1 MEKRLDAI
9 AQADAALSRVIEVQA
24 QIDALMAVRTEA
36 LVAFDEAFTAAYP
49 TDRSALRER
58 ARNAELACG
67 LRMPEQSVQR
77 LCGEAQILTRD
88 LPATLAGLAE
98 GRYSYRHAQALVDE
112 TAGLDADDRAAVERV
127 ALGTA
132 ATTTAA
138 QFRRRVRKL
147 REKRRPETMPQRAA
161 EARTRRSVTMD
172 PLADGMGCLMLYTGA
187 VEVAAIYERV
197 CEAAAREKADGD
209 PRTITQLRADL
220 MVDALLERQSAL
232 GLSRTQLEA
241 LDLTAEEAAHI
252 QETELGS
259 FSLHVENQLPRA
271 RRTAT
276 MVAIARR
283 HLHLRDVRHQRS
295 PMRHRP
301 HPRLARAR
309 RAYRPRQPRPPLA
322 RPPHPQAPRR
332 MARATRQAGAPYL
345 DELPR
350 PGVCRRARQRVTG
363 QGGPSESIRIEEAR
377 CPRRPVASL
386 A

>member
-1 MEKRLDAI
+1 MRPDSPPFRPADVGGSRWSRFMEERLDAN

-88 LPATLAGLAE
+88 LPATL
-98 GRYSYRHAQALVDE
+98 VDE

-172 PLADGMGCLMLYTGA
+172 PLADGMGCLMLYTG
-187 VEVAAIYERV
+187 
-197 CEAAAREKADGD
+197 
-209 PRTITQLRADL
+209 
-220 MVDALLERQSAL
+220 
-232 GLSRTQLEA
+232 
-241 LDLTAEEAAHI
+241 
-252 QETELGS
+252 
-259 FSLHVENQLPRA
+259 
-271 RRTAT
+271 
-276 MVAIARR
+276 
-283 HLHLRDVRHQRS
+283 
-295 PMRHRP
+295 
-301 HPRLARAR
+301 
-309 RAYRPRQPRPPLA
+309 
-322 RPPHPQAPRR
+322 
-332 MARATRQAGAPYL
+332 
-345 DELPR
+345 
-350 PGVCRRARQRVTG
+350 
-363 QGGPSESIRIEEAR
+363 
-377 CPRRPVASL
+377 
-386 A
+386 